1 MHKTREQ
8 KGNISLIPR
17 NAASTL
23 MLNKTTVPYLNQ
35 AVFLW
40 RQSDL
45 MRNLNWVREITVG
58 KYYTETVLTIEDPE
72 SSTRL

>member
-1 MHKTREQ
+1 
-8 KGNISLIPR
+8 
-17 NAASTL
+17 